1 MIIVSALIILTGAV
15 LWWRGVSHFDIGSF
29 TLGLLII
36 LFGSGCLASS
46 ILTRALS

>member
-1 MIIVSALIILTGAV
+1 MIVVSILIIAAGAG
-15 LWWRGVSHFDIGSF
+15 LWWRGVSHLDIGSY

-46 ILTRALS
+46 IMTRVLS